1 MRRPILALALLL
13 AAAPFA
19 RAQSVADFYR
29 GKTIRLI
36 IGAAVGGGYD
46 IPGRVV
52 ASHMARH
59 VPGNPAM
66 VVENMPGAT
75 SLIMTNYLFVR
86 APRDGTAIGMPN
98 NSVPFEPQLK
108 ILSREG
114 GNVAFDL
121 AKFSWIG
128 SPLQEPQALFV
139 MSAAART
146 IDDLRARKTI
156 VASTGTSADN
166 YVMPYMLNQLAGT
179 KMDFVTGYQ
188 GQGDI
193 FLALERGEAH
203 ANSAGVSNFFVTKP
217 DWLRD
222 GRVAALVQFGDAR
235 LPELKDV
242 PTAMEI
248 APDPASR
255 EALRFFAQKF
265 KMARPLVLP
274 PDVPADRVAALREAF
289 VATMKDPAFLAEA
302 KKTGLEINPVTGPQI
317 EAILASIFSASPD
330 VVERLRDLLARAGG
344 R

>member
-1 MRRPILALALLL
+1 MFRFGLALSLSLVAT
-13 AAAPFA
+13 AAP
-19 RAQSVADFYR
+19 AQTVADFYR

-36 IGAAVGGGYD
+36 VGAAVGGGYD

-52 ASHMARH
+52 ASHMGRH
-59 VPGNPAM
+59 VPGNPNF

-75 SLIMTNYLFVR
+75 SLIMTNYLYAR
-86 APRDGTAIGMPN
+86 APRDGTAMGMPN

-121 AKFSWIG
+121 TKFGWIG
-128 SPLQEPQALFV
+128 SPLQEPQALFA
-139 MSAAART
+139 MSAAARS
-146 IDDLRARKTI
+146 IADLRARPII

-166 YVMPYMLNQLAGT
+166 YILPYLLNQLAGT

-193 FLALERGEAH
+193 FLALDRGEAH

-222 GRVAALVQFGDAR
+222 GRAAALVQFGDAR
-235 LPELKDV
+235 LPDLKDV

-248 APDPASR
+248 APDAASR
-255 EALRFFAQKF
+255 EALRYFSLKF
-265 KMARPLVLP
+265 KMARPIALP
-274 PDVPADRVAALREAF
+274 PDVPADRVAALQEAF
-289 VATMKDPAFLAEA
+289 LETMRDPAFLAEA
-302 KKTGLEINPVTGPQI
+302 RKTGLEINPVGGPQI
-317 EAILASIFSASPD
+317 RDILGEILGAPPT
-330 VVERLRDLLARAGG
+330 VVERLRDLLSRAGG